1 MNVKY
6 QFISKPDD
14 NTIRIIRG
22 KMRPDQRKA
31 MDEFGEEGVGAVLLV
46 QGSIPDM
53 LYCADIAVKASDVGA
68 YEIVG
73 NCPSSRSAS
82 WARSVRYRP
91 HSRRFSTKR
100 ITRAAKRS
108 WPASNKHG
116 VCLSRQK
123 IRLKVHPSAYF
134 YARFHR

>member
-1 MNVKY
+1 MNIKY

-31 MDEFGEEGVGAVLLV
+31 MDEMNGEGVGAVLLL

-53 LYCADIAVKASDVGA
+53 LYSADIAVKASDVGA

-73 NCPSSRSAS
+73 NCPQSFITIGVMGKI
-82 WARSVRYRP
+82 RSVQ
-91 HSRRFSTKR
+91 TALKA
-100 ITRAAKRS
+100 IL
-108 WPASNKHG
+108 NK
-116 VCLSRQK
+116 K
-123 IRLKVHPSAYF
+123 DHPSREQVLAGIQ
-134 YARFHR
+134 

>member
-31 MDEFGEEGVGAVLLV
+31 MDEFGEEGVGAVLLI

-73 NCPSSRSAS
+73 NCPQSFITIGIMGKI
-82 WARSVRYRP
+82 RSVQ
-91 HSRRFSTKR
+91 T
-100 ITRAAKRS
+100 A
-108 WPASNKHG
+108 
-116 VCLSRQK
+116 
-123 IRLKVHPSAYF
+123 LKAILNEKDHPSREKVMAGIQ
-134 YARFHR
+134 